1 MRNKKKKLKPI
12 RELSVLYFEIDG
24 YRSNRFLCHFQKQLT
39 RCIALLFSFFIVENS
54 CSQINAYRQYTSKN
68 GLPSSEVYDIVQ
80 DDFGFIWFSTDKGVS
95 RYNGYEFEN
104 FDETDGLPQHVV
116 FDFLKLPNGE
126 IWCTTLSG
134 ELFTISGY
142 HPTFEKYQYN
152 HLILK
157 EVKPTFGPVNSLYVA
172 PTGKVYVSFKSTN
185 NLLIIDKNGV
195 MNDLH
200 PAVDLE
206 QKQVF
211 LHTMFEDGSEPFF
224 FKSIKNGQF
233 MGKKKTSSHFYH
245 KNELVGASISE
256 ALTFESEKTAVF
268 LFDANFVIKSPKQK
282 TKRISCQPQLIASG
296 KLSNSL
302 FWTGHKNGGV
312 VIYNTK
318 GQKVDHLLK
327 SETVTQLMVDDQYN
341 YWVATADHGV
351 FIVNSLNIKQLN
363 LDEKTNERIHSIESD
378 GSQLFVGSYY
388 GSIFKLISSRNSSRI
403 APYSLKQPVSIYY
416 CGENSTTYFS
426 SDYSFDNKSEIVSK
440 YSSFT
445 PHANGKK
452 TAALRYSD
460 VVLTDLKTKKQQK
473 IPIPHRSSAICFL
486 NDRLFL
492 GTHKGL
498 YVLNNNRFEKV
509 KTFGNWRINQLVR
522 MNNTMAICTNGQGIV
537 VFSPEK
543 GIQSHLTTKNGL
555 SSNFV
560 SNVYIENSKE
570 LWCSSNVGV
579 DKITLGKNPKV
590 KSVDLQNFLPSNE
603 ISDLSLFKDTL
614 WIATKSGL
622 CFVPKKIVDSETK
635 ELNLHL
641 NFSAIFV
648 GGVQYDLHQ
657 KERLYHD
664 QNEIEFQFGAIAFVN
679 LSDLRYRYKLVGI
692 DRNWRTTNLR
702 SVNYSALPSG
712 NFTFIVQV
720 KSKNGSWEKNEQ
732 RISFKIALPF
742 WKTWW
747 FILAAFFAVV
757 FLIYLF
763 FKYRILS
770 YNQHIIKEI
779 LRHLLKRIRRK
790 TLMVQVKHLGKSMK
804 IESSKIHFVKSDGN
818 YLEIHTTDRVYLHRA
833 SFDLFISDL
842 PDAIEYM
849 RVHRSFLVRI
859 DNIQGK
865 SKTQV
870 ILLNQE
876 IPVGR
881 KYWNDV
887 ANI

>member
-1 MRNKKKKLKPI
+1 MRNKKKNLKPF
-12 RELSVLYFEIDG
+12 RELSVLCFRIDG
-24 YRSNRFLCHFQKQLT
+24 CRSNRFLCHFQKQLSQS
-39 RCIALLFSFFIVENS
+39 IALLISFFIVENS

-116 FDFLKLPNGE
+116 FDFLKLPNGK

-157 EVKPTFGPVNSLYVA
+157 QVKPTYGPVNSLYVA
-172 PTGKVYVSFKSTN
+172 PTGKVYVSFKGAN
-185 NLLIIDKNGV
+185 NLLIIDKNGA
-195 MNDLH
+195 MNALH
-200 PAVDLE
+200 PSIDLE
-206 QKQVF
+206 QKQGF
-211 LHTMFEDGSEPFF
+211 LYTMFEDSSEPFF
-224 FKSIKNGQF
+224 FKTIRNGEF
-233 MGKKKTSSHFYH
+233 VREKKTSSHFYY
-245 KNELVGASISE
+245 KNEQVPASIFE

-268 LFDANFVIKSPKQK
+268 LFEGKMIIKTLKEKKQM
-282 TKRISCQPQLIASG
+282 ICQPQLIATG

-327 SETVTQLMVDDQYN
+327 SETVTQLMVDDQNN
-341 YWVATADHGV
+341 YWVSTADHGV
-351 FIVNSLNIKQLN
+351 FLVNNLNIKQLN
-363 LDEKTNERIHSIESD
+363 LAEKTNERIHSIESD
-378 GSQLFVGSYY
+378 GLQLFIGSYY
-388 GSIFKLISSRNSSRI
+388 GAIFKLISSGNSSRI
-403 APYSLKQPVSIYY
+403 APYSLKQPVSIYS
-416 CGENSTTYFS
+416 CSENSTTYFS
-426 SDYSFDNKSEIVSK
+426 SDYSFDSKSEIVSK
-440 YSSFT
+440 FSSLA
-445 PHANGKK
+445 PHGNGKK
-452 TAALRYSD
+452 TAVLSYGY
-460 VVLTDLKTKKQQK
+460 VFLTDLKTKKQQK

-492 GTHKGL
+492 GTHIGL
-498 YVLNNNRFEKV
+498 YELKNNRFEMV
-509 KTFGNWRINQLVR
+509 KTFGKWRINQLVK
-522 MNNTMAICTNGQGIV
+522 MDNSLAICTNGQGIV
-537 VFSPEK
+537 VFSTEK
-543 GIQSHLTTKNGL
+543 GIQAHLTTKSGL

-560 SNVYIENSKE
+560 SNVYKENSKE

-579 DKITLGKNPKV
+579 DKITLGKKPKV

-603 ISDLSLFKDTL
+603 ISDLVLFKDTL

-635 ELNLHL
+635 ELNFHL

-657 KERLYHD
+657 KERLYYD

-692 DRNWRTTNLR
+692 DKNWRTTNLR

-720 KSKNGSWEKNEQ
+720 KGKNGSWEKNEQ

-747 FILAAFFAVV
+747 FILAAFFALV

-818 YLEIHTTDRVYLHRA
+818 YLEIHTPDRVYLHRA
-833 SFDLFISDL
+833 SFDQFISDL